1 MIGRESEMIT
11 CFGVRS
17 RCCKFFEYH
26 KGKTDPVPY
35 HECSK
40 NWDGSSKSME
50 PDMAVAMAPKLEDDG
65 FPIDAIHADNDWT
78 TIKKLKMDFKDL
90 KKKDDQNHTTKGITK
105 CLIELSKR

>member
-1 MIGRESEMIT
+1 MG
-11 CFGVRS
+11 
-17 RCCKFFEYH
+17 
-26 KGKTDPVPY
+26 
-35 HECSK
+35 
-40 NWDGSSKSME
+40 

-105 CLIELSKR
+105 YLIELSKRWKILNYFKQYWSVSKDNTCTREFGIYLIFFCA